1 MFKFKAVYEETERF
15 LGAESQVSEIEK
27 SLAVLIIDTLVPT
40 GTYNVGDVIPITI
53 AIINRNGIGID
64 NLNFTLN
71 INNTNYS
78 RTTDNEGLYTFNHTL
93 VGEDNLDITI
103 TTVAND
109 IYQSAVLNKT
119 IEIDSRVNTNISLTT
134 STTSTS
140 FKNSFTIK
148 ATLTD
153 ESGNAVNGQIDFY
166 QDGTKIKT
174 LSTSGGVASFSHTG
188 SVGTHSYY
196 AVFGGDSSHFDSTS
210 KTVNVTLT
218 KDTPTITALTGDI
231 YQDWVTACVLKDSKG
246 NVLSGKTV
254 RISVSRDNSSFS
266 NYDRTTDSS
275 GKAKLTMNCTPTK
288 VYVKYIFSGDS
299 QYNAKT
305 LTTTFTILSPKS
317 VSKYVGTI
325 VSNPASDS
333 APYRKWYDTYTNGD
347 DNNLR
352 AGNTCSSAPIG
363 GKNGSYNRPANI
375 EKSGFGFNIPTTATI
390 TKIVC
395 TWKSKQVTCSS
406 NTAYI
411 SIPAGTVK
419 LTGSGS
425 GTTLSGTGTKG
436 GNGSYT
442 SSTVTWSNPGATPKG
457 VNSPSMKLVL
467 SHGAN
472 TTTNPGLFYV
482 IGPTLTVYYNPAQG
496 SV

>member
-27 SLAVLIIDTLVPT
+27 SLAVPIIDTLVPT

-246 NVLSGKTV
+246 NDVGKT
-254 RISVSRDNSSFS
+254 
-266 NYDRTTDSS
+266 
-275 GKAKLTMNCTPTK
+275 
-288 VYVKYIFSGDS
+288 
-299 QYNAKT
+299 T
-305 LTTTFTILSPKS
+305 L
-317 VSKYVGTI
+317 V
-325 VSNPASDS
+325 
-333 APYRKWYDTYTNGD
+333 
-347 DNNLR
+347 
-352 AGNTCSSAPIG
+352 
-363 GKNGSYNRPANI
+363 
-375 EKSGFGFNIPTTATI
+375 
-390 TKIVC
+390 
-395 TWKSKQVTCSS
+395 
-406 NTAYI
+406 
-411 SIPAGTVK
+411 
-419 LTGSGS
+419 
-425 GTTLSGTGTKG
+425 
-436 GNGSYT
+436 GNGKPGPLAVVHLT
-442 SSTVTWSNPGATPKG
+442 LDSTDCCKAGSAQQVEDHEG
-457 VNSPSMKLVL
+457 VSC
-467 SHGAN
+467 
-472 TTTNPGLFYV
+472 
-482 IGPTLTVYYNPAQG
+482 
-496 SV
+496 